1 MDFERIININHNI
14 MYHIG
19 PIQDT
24 FGYKWKAN
32 WRPLARAR
40 AIHSTEKAERDW
52 AVEQRIVAQVL
63 KSIKLLIKNQRNEKI
78 RSIINDV
85 CAANGV

>member
-1 MDFERIININHNI
+1 MFHK
-14 MYHIG
+14 G
-19 PIQDT
+19 PIKDT

-32 WRPLARAR
+32 WRPLVRAR

-63 KSIKLLIKNQRNEKI
+63 KSIKLLIKHKRDEKI
-78 RSIINDV
+78 SSIINDV
-85 CAANGV
+85 CAAHGV

>member
-1 MDFERIININHNI
+1 MDFKRIININHNI

-19 PIQDT
+19 PIKDT

-32 WRPLARAR
+32 WRPLVRAR

-52 AVEQRIVAQVL
+52 AVEQRIVRHVL
-63 KSIKLLIKNQRNEKI
+63 KSIKLLTKNQRNEKI

-85 CAANGV
+85 CAVHGV